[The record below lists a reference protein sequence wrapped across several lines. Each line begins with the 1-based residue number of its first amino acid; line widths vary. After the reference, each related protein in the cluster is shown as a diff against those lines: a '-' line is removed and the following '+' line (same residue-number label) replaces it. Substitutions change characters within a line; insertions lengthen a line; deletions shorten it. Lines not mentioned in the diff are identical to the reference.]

1 MPKKTFTAGE
11 VLAAADVNTFL
22 MDQSVMTFADSGARG
37 SAIGTATEGMVTYLN
52 DSDTYQSWNGSA
64 WVGIGGGATNAIING
79 AFEINQRGFS
89 SSTATD
95 TYGFDRWQMF
105 TAGDGS
111 TTYSAQTFTPG
122 TGPAGY
128 ESTNFARL
136 VSASQTSSAAVSRLQ
151 QAVEDVRT
159 FAGQTITVSFF
170 AKAATGTP
178 KIALE
183 LSQSFGSGGSSLV
196 NTIGGQATISTAWAR
211 YFLTVSVPSVSGKT
225 IGAGSLL
232 RVNFYTSAGTDF
244 NARTDSLGIQS
255 NTFDIWGV
263 QLEAGPVA
271 TPFRRNA
278 NSIQGELAACQRYYY
293 RNTAIGTFNYY
304 STALASTTTAAQG
317 QVLFPVTMRTA
328 PTSVDFSN
336 LTLYDGVNFNAVTAL
351 TINAPTAG
359 GFGSLLNLTSSSLT
373 AFRSYSLLAN
383 STTSSHLGFS
393 AEL

>member
-1 MPKKTFTAGE
+1 MANLKYF
-11 VLAAADVNTFL
+11 
-22 MDQSVMTFADSGARG
+22 
-37 SAIGTATEGMVTYLN
+37 
-52 DSDTYQSWNGSA
+52 DSDTNTWKTLVVGAQGPQGIQGIQGETGSGP
-64 WVGIGGGATNAIING
+64 VNAIING
-79 AFEINQRGFS
+79 AFEINQRNFS
-89 SSTATD
+89 SSTASD

-128 ESTNFARL
+128 ESANFARL

-211 YFLTVSVPSVSGKT
+211 YSLTVSVPSVSGKT

-232 RVNFYTSAGTDF
+232 RVNIYTSAGTDF
-244 NARTDSLGIQS
+244 NARTGSLGIQS

-263 QLEAGPVA
+263 QLEAGSTA

-278 NSIQGELAACQRYYY
+278 NSLQGELAACQRYFF
-293 RNTAIGTFNYY
+293 RIAD
-304 STALASTTTAAQG
+304 STPSRGIYGSGVVRSGNIVLTYLAY
-317 QVLFPVTMRTA
+317 PVTMRVTPA
-328 PTSVDFSN
+328 VSATGNIRALPGTSAGAATLNGPTGNTVNTLLDWTVSG
-336 LTLYDGVNFNAVTAL
+336 LTQGHGVIVQ
-351 TINAPTAG
+351 G
-359 GFGSLLNLTSSSLT
+359 DDQLNSSL
-373 AFRSYSLLAN
+373 S
-383 STTSSHLGFS
+383 FS